1 MDPRIEQLA
10 TAAREGVREVER
22 IARELGER
30 TVEARS
36 ETGAVAAVVSLHGRL
51 TSLTLRP
58 DALHEYDSAT
68 LGEVVAA
75 TIRAGQLRGREEYDV
90 AVRDATPPA
99 VAEYL
104 DQLRRACRG

>member
-10 TAAREGVREVER
+10 TAAREGVCEVER
-22 IARELGER
+22 VARELGER

-51 TSLTLRP
+51 TGLTLRS
-58 DALHEYDSAT
+58 DALHEYDSAS
-68 LGEVVAA
+68 LGEVIAA
-75 TIRAGQLRGREEYDV
+75 TIQAGQRRGREKYDA
-90 AVRDATPPA
+90 AVREATPPA

-104 DQLRRACRG
+104 DQLRRVCRG